1 MKKFLY
7 CDLAKA
13 NKFHIIIRFDVLFA
27 HPIGKNL
34 PPIQRKHIDRG
45 TWITVH
51 VTMSLTTFLTAFN
64 TYLYWNPG

>member
-34 PPIQRKHIDRG
+34 PPIQKQHIDRG
-45 TWITVH
+45 T
-51 VTMSLTTFLTAFN
+51 
-64 TYLYWNPG
+64 